1 MKYIAITFITILT
14 FVIPVNINAQD
25 SEDIV
30 FELLFEALDSLEI
43 SQQINVR
50 AERIV
55 RQERQTNDSLR
66 TEIEVLEQ
74 TLEQNK
80 KDRNASFFII
90 CCGVLGWWL
99 HKRKKK

>member
-14 FVIPVNINAQD
+14 FVIPINVNAQD
-25 SEDIV
+25 NEDIV

-43 SQQINVR
+43 SQQMNVR

-66 TEIEVLEQ
+66 TEIVDNEEQ
-74 TLEQNK
+74 
-80 KDRNASFFII
+80 KDREYIMFMFLLGIMMYFI
-90 CCGVLGWWL
+90 WN
-99 HKRKKK
+99 RKKK

>member
-1 MKYIAITFITILT
+1 MKYIAITIITILT

-43 SQQINVR
+43 SQQMNVQ

-66 TEIEVLEQ
+66 TVIVDNEEQ
-74 TLEQNK
+74 
-80 KDRNASFFII
+80 KDREYIMFMFLLGIMMYFI
-90 CCGVLGWWL
+90 WN
-99 HKRKKK
+99 RKKK

>member
-1 MKYIAITFITILT
+1 MKYIAITIITILT

-43 SQQINVR
+43 SQQMNVR

-66 TEIEVLEQ
+66 TVILDNEKQ
-74 TLEQNK
+74 
-80 KDRNASFFII
+80 KDRQYIMFMFLLGIMMYFI
-90 CCGVLGWWL
+90 WN
-99 HKRKKK
+99 RKKK

>member
-1 MKYIAITFITILT
+1 MKYIVITFISILT
-14 FVIPVNINAQD
+14 FIVPVNVNAQD

-43 SQQINVR
+43 SQQMNVR

-74 TLEQNK
+74 ARIEILWHI
-80 KDRNASFFII
+80 FIA
-90 CCGVLGWWL
+90 CCSVFVILRIWN
-99 HKRKKK
+99 KRKKK